1 MKPQEQENNLSVLEP
16 LLKKWDSQDDVSPEK
31 VDVNC
36 FVSDCSAMVFGKS
49 PDGRKRVR
57 RRPGGQFSPIPRSQM
72 TPFEGASVIVWV
84 GGINIEAH
92 TELTILV
99 GGSLTAR
106 CYVEEVLWDHVVPF
120 AQFTVGIPRTGS
132 GPRNGYKDLVCLGD
146 LQIHF
151 LQFPHV
157 QEAMWG
163 RRRNEDI
170 LENLKVTLV
179 LNYIQDYQKNW
190 QDHLNRM
197 PRTRIP
203 KRQWKMQKER
213 LADEFTSA
221 LNLFQATQRKAAQK
235 EKEQMQRVRANSG
248 LGDPFGG
255 SRYSE
260 QLIELQDNT
269 GQQDAQMMD
278 EMNLQMLEEQ
288 EQAIRQ
294 LESDISDVNQI
305 FKELGAMVHEQGEV
319 IDSIEASVEK
329 TEVFVNEGT
338 ANYGRP
344 AITRQ
349 VDCTGPIRWPLQSPD
364 LNPGLLFSGD
374 SSRIMSMRLSHAP
387 FLN

>member
-1 MKPQEQENNLSVLEP
+1 MEGNYSFSSYHNGGPGREKDFQKLAQTIGTSIQKILQNVSSMQKMVNQLGTPQDSQDLRNQLHQIQHYTQQLAKDTSANLKDLTGLPLPVSQSEQVLEP
-16 LLKKWDSQDDVSPEK
+16 LLKKWDSQDD
-31 VDVNC
+31 
-36 FVSDCSAMVFGKS
+36 
-49 PDGRKRVR
+49 
-57 RRPGGQFSPIPRSQM
+57 
-72 TPFEGASVIVWV
+72 
-84 GGINIEAH
+84 
-92 TELTILV
+92 
-99 GGSLTAR
+99 
-106 CYVEEVLWDHVVPF
+106 
-120 AQFTVGIPRTGS
+120 
-132 GPRNGYKDLVCLGD
+132 
-146 LQIHF
+146 
-151 LQFPHV
+151 
-157 QEAMWG
+157 
-163 RRRNEDI
+163 
-170 LENLKVTLV
+170 
-179 LNYIQDYQKNW
+179 
-190 QDHLNRM
+190 
-197 PRTRIP
+197 
-203 KRQWKMQKER
+203 RQWKMQKER

-338 ANYGRP
+338 GQLRQASNYQTGRRKKK
-344 AITRQ
+344 ALMLGIAG
-349 VDCTGPIRWPLQSPD
+349 VICAVI
-364 LNPGLLFSGD
+364 LL
-374 SSRIMSMRLSHAP
+374 IIWIKI
-387 FLN
+387 